1 MTPCHQFFENK
12 VQTDPFNF
20 KPSKDFFFI
29 SEGSRNIVKEIHVIC
44 RLIFSPN
51 EVESLLGGFRS

>member
-20 KPSKDFFFI
+20 KPSKDFFLFLKAI
-29 SEGSRNIVKEIHVIC
+29 ETLLKKINIIC
-44 RLIFSPN
+44 RLIFSHN
-51 EVESLLGGFRS
+51 EVENLLEGFRS